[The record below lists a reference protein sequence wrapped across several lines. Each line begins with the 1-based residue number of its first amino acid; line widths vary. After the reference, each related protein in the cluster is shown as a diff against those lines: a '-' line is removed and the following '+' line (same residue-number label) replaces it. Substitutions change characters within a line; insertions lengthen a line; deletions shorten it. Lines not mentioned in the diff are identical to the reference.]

1 MGNGS
6 IQVLSV
12 SHAVRNNF
20 YSIQPWNILNL
31 SRDRIHQWLLLSI
44 HDCLR
49 LGYLRVGE
57 RGWIFDVG
65 IAGPWA
71 WDQDAHKP
79 SQATV
84 SDSLQ

>member
-1 MGNGS
+1 MAACKFWVYPMQRGTTFIAFSLEISS
-6 IQVLSV
+6 ILVEIE
-12 SHAVRNNF
+12 
-20 YSIQPWNILNL
+20 SISGCCLASTIA
-31 SRDRIHQWLLLSI
+31 
-44 HDCLR
+44 LR